1 MLDIMLKGGVIMWI
15 IALLSLI
22 AAIIIIE
29 RLLYIRRI
37 KVDEEKMINRL
48 KSTLE
53 KRHFDEALS
62 ICETNPSPIT
72 NLMKVGIDYRD
83 YPRETIREVILDA
96 ANQEVPKLEKHLPA
110 LGTISYIAP
119 LLGLLGT
126 VVGNIEAFGV
136 LGRFGVVGDPGLLA
150 KGIAEALLTTAAG
163 IIVAIPAVIFYNH
176 LVSKVNHMMIRLEN
190 RVNELVLLLHGKP
203 QIVKPFVEP
212 FGGDEQ

>member
-15 IALLSLI
+15 IALFSLI

-29 RLLYIRRI
+29 RLLYLRRI
-37 KVDEEKMINRL
+37 RTDEEKLINRL

-53 KRHFDEALS
+53 KGHFDEALA

-72 NLMKVGIDYRD
+72 NLMRVGIEYRE

-110 LGTISYIAP
+110 LGTISNIAP

-126 VVGNIEAFGV
+126 VIGNIEAFGV

-163 IIVAIPAVIFYNH
+163 IVVAIPAVIFYNY
-176 LVSKVNHMMIRLEN
+176 LVSKVNHLIIRLEN
-190 RVNELVLLLHGKP
+190 RVNELVLLLRGKP
-203 QIVKPFVEP
+203 DEAEAA
-212 FGGDEQ
+212 GGGEQ

>member
-1 MLDIMLKGGVIMWI
+1 
-15 IALLSLI
+15 
-22 AAIIIIE
+22 
-29 RLLYIRRI
+29 
-37 KVDEEKMINRL
+37 
-48 KSTLE
+48 
-53 KRHFDEALS
+53 
-62 ICETNPSPIT
+62 
-72 NLMKVGIDYRD
+72 MKVGIEYRD

-136 LGRFGVVGDPGLLA
+136 LGRFGAVGDPGLLA

-176 LVSKVNHMMIRLEN
+176 LVSKVNHMIIRLEN

-203 QIVKPFVEP
+203 ELKQEVVEPVVDP
-212 FGGDEQ
+212 FGGIDQ